1 MKTSTKFLSVFL
13 LLALLFVPMQSVSA
27 KGLGEGPV
35 IFGGSYTVSEGET
48 LNSDLVVFG
57 GFVMVEEGGLV
68 NGSVVLIGGNLTVDG
83 EVNGDVVIVG
93 GMASLGEE
101 AIVRGDLAVVGA
113 TLQRA
118 EGALIEGDLVYNV
131 SEFRIGGETTVIEH
145 PAATTGTPSVIE
157 PSVATTGTPS
167 VIEPPSVPI
176 VPFTPITPNSPNGWS
191 NPLWLIFGVFGRAIA
206 MSLLAMLVVM
216 FLPEP
221 TRRVGQ
227 AAVDQPGIAGGIG
240 FLTILVSPLALLALT
255 ITIILIPVAFLAGLL
270 ILVAILY
277 GWIALG
283 LEVGERFTKMLNWNF
298 PLPLSAGFGT
308 LLLTLVSAS
317 VGLIPCIGWMMP
329 FLIAMLALGG
339 VIISRFGS
347 QTVLKPAPVMRA
359 EVVETSSIPP
369 VDGEPEPEE

>member
-57 GFVMVEEGGLV
+57 GFVTVEEGGLV